1 MQILHA
7 GSGEFP
13 NASPATAAARTAARH
28 APAAARPL
36 RQTSAA
42 LLRRP
47 PRRRWGNRRC
57 LRGGKHVVVSARPAE
72 ARITAAASRIFG
84 CTNPPHGSDAGPYRS
99 SCACAQRL
107 AFSPNC
113 VCYTRS
119 VLHVPEGE
127 KKLLKPR
134 APSRSIALSS
144 PVSCELAGTMPP
156 QNPTSTMTLPCETFR
171 TSSLLQ
177 NCGLQVT
184 QSHGLTMWNGAPCR
198 TEGAASAP
206 TLP

>member
-1 MQILHA
+1 MRQQRHA
-7 GSGEFP
+7 RCGKRRQRFCDVLRAGIGEIVDACVAA
-13 NASPATAAARTAARH
+13 NASLCQPALRKPALLLQHCASLAAQIHPTAATPVLTAAAAAH
-28 APAAARPL
+28 V
-36 RQTSAA
+36 
-42 LLRRP
+42 RR
-47 PRRRWGNRRC
+47 
-57 LRGGKHVVVSARPAE
+57 
-72 ARITAAASRIFG
+72 
-84 CTNPPHGSDAGPYRS
+84 GSLSFPG
-99 SCACAQRL
+99 
-107 AFSPNC
+107 NC

-156 QNPTSTMTLPCETFR
+156 QNPTSTMTLPCETLR